1 MRQAVPTR
9 CRCAPIEWDLAAS
22 LGDGHDNGLVE
33 NQSLSAKRDG
43 GVVFDV
49 VPPTLAIDHSDVRFP
64 VRRVYCVGRNYA
76 DHAREMGS
84 DPDREPP
91 FYFTKPADAV
101 FTVAEGYR
109 GGRPGALPYPPATHN
124 LHHEIE
130 LVVAIGSTVADEPAS
145 EVLQHVW
152 GYAVGVDLTR
162 RDIQDD
168 AKATRRP
175 WDLSKGFDASGPLSP
190 LVPATGD
197 RGRSG
202 RIWLTVD
209 GELRQEGDLADQ
221 IWPVADVVAQLSA
234 SVVLRAGDLI
244 MTGTPAGIGP
254 IARGQ
259 TVAGGIDGIGEL
271 TFTVE

>member
-1 MRQAVPTR
+1 MFT
-9 CRCAPIEWDLAAS
+9 
-22 LGDGHDNGLVE
+22 
-33 NQSLSAKRDG
+33 
-43 GVVFDV
+43 V
-49 VPPTLAIDHSDVRFP
+49 VPPTLAIDDSEIRFP

-101 FTVAEGYR
+101 FTVAEGYL
-109 GGRPGALPYPPATHN
+109 GGRPGVVPYPPATGN

-130 LVVAIGSTVADEPAS
+130 LVVAIGSTVANEPATS
-145 EVLQHVW
+145 VMQHVW

-162 RDIQDD
+162 RDMQDE

-190 LVPATGD
+190 LVPASGD
-197 RGRSG
+197 GGRTG

-209 GELRQEGDLADQ
+209 DELRQEGDLADQ
-221 IWPVADVVAQLSA
+221 LWPVADVVAQLSA
-234 SVVLRAGDLI
+234 SVVLQPGDLI
-244 MTGTPAGIGP
+244 MTGTPSGVGP

-259 TVAGGIDGIGEL
+259 TVAGGIDGIGEM

>member
-1 MRQAVPTR
+1 MFT
-9 CRCAPIEWDLAAS
+9 
-22 LGDGHDNGLVE
+22 
-33 NQSLSAKRDG
+33 
-43 GVVFDV
+43 
-49 VPPTLAIDHSDVRFP
+49 VPPTTLAVAGSDVRFP

-109 GGRPGALPYPPATHN
+109 GGPPGVVPYPPLTHD

-130 LVVAIGSTVADEPAS
+130 LVVAIGAPVDDGSAATA
-145 EVLQHVW
+145 LQHVW

-162 RDIQDD
+162 RDLQDQ

-190 LVPATGD
+190 LVPAADADPG
-197 RGRSG
+197 SG

-209 GELRQEGDLADQ
+209 GRLRQEGDLADQ
-221 IWPVADVVAQLSA
+221 IWPVADVIAQLAA
-234 SVVLRAGDLI
+234 SVALQPGDLI
-244 MTGTPAGIGP
+244 MTGTPSGVGP
-254 IARGQ
+254 IAAGQ

-271 TFTVE
+271 EFVVE

>member
-1 MRQAVPTR
+1 MFT
-9 CRCAPIEWDLAAS
+9 
-22 LGDGHDNGLVE
+22 
-33 NQSLSAKRDG
+33 
-43 GVVFDV
+43 
-49 VPPTLAIDHSDVRFP
+49 VPPTTLAVTGSDVRFP

-101 FTVAEGYR
+101 FTVDEGYR
-109 GGRPGALPYPPATHN
+109 GGPPGVVPYPPLTHD

-130 LVVAIGSTVADEPAS
+130 LVVAIGAPVDDAS
-145 EVLQHVW
+145 ATTAMHHVW

-162 RDIQDD
+162 RDLQDQ

-190 LVPATGD
+190 LVPAASATPE
-197 RGRSG
+197 SG

-221 IWPVADVVAQLSA
+221 IWPVADVIAQLAA
-234 SVVLRAGDLI
+234 SVALRPGDLI
-244 MTGTPAGIGP
+244 MTGTPSGVGP
-254 IARGQ
+254 IAAGQ
-259 TVAGGIDGIGEL
+259 TVAGGIDGIAEL
-271 TFTVE
+271 QFTVE